1 MLVNVFKLDVGND
14 DVVDGLVFVGRIKP
28 ECASDFTLLKALE
41 TLSCLKYDIVAI
53 DLPKPFTL

>member
-28 ECASDFTLLKALE
+28 ESASDFTLLKALE
-41 TLSCLKYDIVAI
+41 TLSCLKHDIVAI